1 MIAVTSRVL
10 CREPFEDRIRAL
22 AEAGPE
28 LVILREKDLPDGD
41 YRDLADRCMRICAS
55 RNVPFA
61 VHSRIAVAR
70 ELGIPRIHMT
80 MDGLRSSDVSGFR
93 LVGASVH
100 SADEAVEAERLG
112 AHYVLAGN
120 VFETSCKP
128 GACARGPEFLRDVC
142 DATSLPVYAIGGVDP
157 GNYFDVLE
165 IGAAGAASMSLSMT
179 ADPEELVSSMRPP
192 VGSWGLL
199 SRRFLL
205 LFNSL
210 GYSNIRMPHDY
221 ISGSS

>member
-1 MIAVTSRVL
+1 MTSRLL

-22 AEAGPE
+22 VEAGPE
-28 LVILREKDLPDGD
+28 LVVLREKDLPDGD
-41 YRDLADRCMRICAS
+41 YRDLAGRCMRICAS

-61 VHSRIAVAR
+61 VHSRVAVAR
-70 ELGIPRIHMT
+70 ELGIPRIHLT
-80 MDGLRSSDVSGFR
+80 MEGLRTSDVSGFR

-100 SADEAVEAERLG
+100 SAEEAAEAERLG

-120 VFETSCKP
+120 IFETSCKP
-128 GACARGPEFLRDVC
+128 GACARGLDFLRDVC
-142 DATSLPVYAIGGVDP
+142 GATRLSVYAIGGVDS
-157 GNYFDVLE
+157 GNYFDILE
-165 IGAAGAASMSLSMT
+165 TGAAGAASMSLSMT
-179 ADPEELVSSMRPP
+179 ADPEELVPSMRPP

-210 GYSNIRMPHDY
+210 GCSNFRMPHDY